1 MKENKISHQQHM
13 KRDDLVGYLE
23 NLVASLKAG
32 KIVIERNGQFVSLT
46 PPGTVNLELQAKTK
60 KDKGEL
66 SIEISWRQEVEAPVK
81 APLTISSNEPEILQ
95 PEETPEESE
104 INEALAEE

>member
-13 KRDDLVGYLE
+13 KRDDLIVYLE
-23 NLVASLKAG
+23 NLVTSIKAG

-66 SIEISWRQEVEAPVK
+66 SIEISWRQEVEEPVK
-81 APLTISSNEPEILQ
+81 SPLNISSSEPEIIQ
-95 PEETPEESE
+95 
-104 INEALAEE
+104 AEEASGESQADEAVAE

>member
-23 NLVASLKAG
+23 NLTSSLKAG

-46 PPGTVNLELQAKTK
+46 LPSIVNLELQAKTK

-66 SIEISWRQEVEAPVK
+66 SIEISWRQEVDETVK
-81 APLTISSNEPEILQ
+81 ASLNISSNEPEIIQ
-95 PEETPEESE
+95 AQESTDEPEMD
-104 INEALAEE
+104 EAVAE